1 MVSNLVMQSACR
13 WRNKSVSLVLF
24 SPSEKPDRRIE
35 KRGCPKACDG
45 FREHEALA
53 DVGVQIRPAI
63 AHPFKQLELV
73 HSRNSKARA
82 GTNRLRSTRV
92 LGLRPCSWKIPCRLS
107 FPQHRACKDFGID
120 DIARGTLRVGD
131 DLVENIGKLD
141 FILVARDIPDVRRAD
156 CVFHL
161 Q

>member
-1 MVSNLVMQSACR
+1 MR
-13 WRNKSVSLVLF
+13 SVVA
-24 SPSEKPDRRIE
+24 
-35 KRGCPKACDG
+35 PKACDG

-82 GTNRLRSTRV
+82 GTNRVRSTLV

-107 FPQHRACKDFGID
+107 FPQRRACKDFGID
-120 DIARGTLRVGD
+120 DIARGSLRVGD
-131 DLVENIGKLD
+131 NLVENIGKLE

-156 CVFHL
+156 GVFHR